1 MTTTVPGL
9 TLVPEW
15 ISAEHEREIV
25 AAVDA
30 HAWDDSLRRRVQH
43 HGYRYA
49 YRGRKVDAAEP
60 LGPLPGWAGE
70 LAARLH
76 GEAVFTC
83 PPDQVIVN
91 EYVPGQGISAHIDCV
106 PCFGPVI
113 ASLSLLSG
121 VAMELSRP
129 EPGLR
134 AVLWLPPRS
143 LLIFEG
149 DARWRWRHAI
159 PARKSDPDH
168 GPRGRRL
175 SLTFRTVVR
184 EPRV

>member
-1 MTTTVPGL
+1 MTATVPGL

-15 ISAEHEREIV
+15 ISAALERDIV
-25 AAVDA
+25 AAVDT

-60 LGPLPGWAGE
+60 LGPLPAWAAE

-76 GEAVFTC
+76 RESVFTC

-106 PCFGPVI
+106 PCFGPVV
-113 ASLSLLSG
+113 ASLSLGSG
-121 VAMELSRP
+121 AVMELSP
-129 EPGLR
+129 PDPGPR
-134 AVLWLPPRS
+134 AVVWLPPRS
-143 LLIFEG
+143 LLVLAD
-149 DARWRWRHAI
+149 DARYRWRHAI
-159 PARKSDPDH
+159 PARRSDPDR

-184 EPRV
+184 RG